1 MGAGFFLFC
10 FVLGEGA
17 LLFAE
22 AASAQFGAEAGA
34 VGRKERK
41 KERRWLRPAAAVVGG
56 GFLLELLSNKAEN
69 RRRG

>member
-41 KERRWLRPAAAVVGG
+41 KEGG
-56 GFLLELLSNKAEN
+56 SG
-69 RRRG
+69 RRRQ